1 MRNPTGEMPFLDHL
15 EELRGRIL
23 WSLGA
28 VIGGFALGLLAV
40 DKLRL
45 VELLKG
51 PIAQYLP
58 DGRLTVLSP
67 TEPLMITLKLGF
79 LVGLVL
85 ASPIIIWQIWAFL
98 SPALYERE
106 KKAIVP
112 ALFVGMGLFF
122 LGSALSFIFIV
133 PQALRVLLSFQQDA
147 FAPMITFE
155 KYFGFVMQLML
166 AMGLSFE
173 LPLLMI
179 ILAALGVVTPALLG
193 RFRRY
198 AVVMS
203 FIAGAILSPGGDA
216 FSMVLLTV
224 PLIFLYEIGA
234 AGAWLVHRRRLKRGS
249 MAGAAALVL
258 LCGLVAAKPAGAQQP
273 PAPTP
278 ARPPIPGQAP
288 APDTVPAGALRR
300 LDSASA
306 RRLGLPSGPT
316 QRFLDADS
324 TLQFLLDLPGFTVT
338 RYRADSAVLMV
349 EEKIVDLRGN
359 AMTDRS
365 GAVVEADRIQ
375 YKEGECAVE
384 ADGEPRLFQNGQV
397 IIGLGARYDTCVNR
411 GVVRHALTT
420 VQEGAANW
428 FVRGHLAVD
437 SSQSRLYGGQ
447 GEITSCDLPVAHYH
461 FATKQLKWVSKS
473 VMVARPAVLY
483 IRDVPVA
490 WIPFL
495 FQDVKPG
502 RRSGILIPQF
512 GFNDVVRPS
521 RGYNRQVTNIGYYW
535 AISDYLDAQVQL
547 DWFSNRYVQYG
558 VSGRYALIDRF
569 LSGGF
574 DYSEQHES
582 GGSSSRSISVSHQQ
596 RFNVSTTLSLNGS
609 YVTNSS
615 IVARNSVDPRL
626 TTQNISSSMNFTK
639 RLPWASFTVGGTGR
653 QSINDGS
660 LEVGLPIT
668 LTPRPIDIGRSITW
682 SPGLNM
688 TNQWSLKSPLTRRLL
703 VPGADTGVDTL
714 ALTGRSRRTSVQVQ
728 SGLRIGSFQVPLDF
742 DFQDSDSTGRVLETY
757 RIPNEAT
764 PDPNDSLT
772 VSRFRNSGFQSS
784 FEWNP
789 RLSLPILFRSTF
801 KLTPFL
807 SISNRTF
814 GPLLIRNAA
823 TGGRFVSQGKRM
835 SGGVAL
841 SPTFYGFFPGIL
853 GTERIRHSISPQL
866 SYTVAPSAMVPEE
879 YARAIARPGQPVQ
892 LRSDPQQQITLT
904 LSQNFEAKSRRE
916 PGDTAGTSQRKFRLL
931 SISTSG
937 ISYDIEQSKKPGMV
951 GWTTEILSNQI
962 LSDLVPGFSLSVEH
976 DLWDGPAGLRSSRFD
991 PFLQGVT
998 ANFSVTGNTFRSL
1011 GALFGLGGGDANR
1024 QTREPDP
1031 QQQPRT
1037 GGMPLPGDL
1046 RRASLLTPSQPLS
1059 RGSQPFQATVG
1070 FSYSRSREVEQ
1081 AGVSNVNL
1089 STSFSPTQ
1097 FWSLSWTTAYN
1108 SQRGAFEHHQ
1118 LSLARDLHE
1127 WRASFNFTK
1136 SPNGNFV
1143 FFVSVFLMD
1152 LPDLKFDYN
1161 QTTIGQ

>member
-15 EELRGRIL
+15 EELRGRIF

-28 VIGGFALGLLAV
+28 VIGGFALGLFLV
-40 DKLRL
+40 DKLKFIER
-45 VELLKG
+45 LKG

-58 DGRLTVLSP
+58 GGRLTVLSP

-79 LVGLVL
+79 IVGLVL
-85 ASPIIIWQIWAFL
+85 ASPIIIWQVWAFL

-112 ALFVGMGLFF
+112 ALFVGMGLFL
-122 LGSALSFIFIV
+122 LGAGLSFTFVV

-147 FAPMITFE
+147 FSPMITFE
-155 KYFGFVMQLML
+155 KYFSFVMQLML

-198 AVVMS
+198 AVVLS
-203 FIAGAILSPGGDA
+203 FIAGAVLSPGGDA
-216 FSMVLLTV
+216 FSMVMLTV
-224 PLIFLYEIGA
+224 PLIFLYELGA

-249 MAGAAALVL
+249 IEGAAALI
-258 LCGLVAAKPAGAQQP
+258 LCGLLGTSTAVAQQP
-273 PAPTP
+273 P
-278 ARPPIPGQAP
+278 RPRPVIPGQAP
-288 APDTVPAGALRR
+288 ARDTLQDTTRARR

-306 RRLGLPSGPT
+306 KRLGLPSAPT
-316 QRFLDADS
+316 QRFLDPDS
-324 TLQFLLDLPGFTVT
+324 TLQFLLDLPGFAAT
-338 RYRADSAVLMV
+338 RYRADSAVLLV
-349 EEKIVDLRGN
+349 DERVVDLRGN
-359 AMTDRS
+359 AMTDRG
-365 GAVVEADRIQ
+365 GAVLEADRIQ
-375 YKEGECAVE
+375 YKEGECLVE
-384 ADGEPRLFQNGQV
+384 AEGEPRLFQNGQV
-397 IIGLGARYDTCVNR
+397 VIGLGARYNTCAER

-420 VQEGAANW
+420 VQEGSANW

-437 SSQSRLYGGQ
+437 SSQSRLYAGQ

-461 FATKQLKWVSKS
+461 FAVKQLKWVSKS

-502 RRSGILIPQF
+502 RRSGILIPQL

-535 AISDYLDAQVQL
+535 AINDYLDAQVQL
-547 DWFSNRYVQYG
+547 DWFANRYWQYG
-558 VSGRYALIDRF
+558 ITGRYALIDRF

-574 DYSEQHES
+574 DYSEQHDA
-582 GGSSSRSISVSHQQ
+582 GGSSARRISLNHQQ

-615 IVARNSVDPRL
+615 IIARNSIDPRL

-639 RLPWASFTVGGTGR
+639 RFPWASFTMGGTGR

-660 LEVGLPIT
+660 MEVTLPVT

-682 SPGLNM
+682 SPNLNVN
-688 TNQWSLKSPLTRRLL
+688 NQWSFKTPLTRRVL
-703 VPGADTGVDTL
+703 VPAADSGVDTL
-714 ALTGRSRRTSVQVQ
+714 DVTGQSRRTSVQMQ
-728 SGLRIGSFQVPLDF
+728 AGLRVGSFQVPLDF

-757 RIPNEAT
+757 KIPDDAT
-764 PDPNDSLT
+764 ADPNDSLT
-772 VSRFRNSGFQSS
+772 VNRFRSSGFQSS

-801 KLTPFL
+801 KLTPFV
-807 SISNRTF
+807 SISNRTL

-823 TGGRFVSQGKRM
+823 TGGRFVSQGKRI
-835 SGGVAL
+835 SGGVGI
-841 SPTFYGFFPGIL
+841 SPTLYGFFPGIF
-853 GTERIRHSISPQL
+853 GTERIRHSISPQIT
-866 SYTVAPSAMVPEE
+866 YTIAPSATVPEE
-879 YARAIARPGQPVQ
+879 YARAIARPGQVPRLQ
-892 LRSDPQQQITLT
+892 SDPLQQISLT
-904 LSQNFEAKSRRE
+904 LSQNFEAKSRRA
-916 PGDTAGTSQRKFRLL
+916 PGDTLGTSQRKFRLL
-931 SISTSG
+931 SLSTSG

-962 LSDLVPGFSLSVEH
+962 LSDLLPGFSLSVEH

-998 ANFSVTGNTFRSL
+998 ANFSVTGGTFRAF
-1011 GALFGLGGGDANR
+1011 GALLGLVPRDDTKRGR
-1024 QTREPDP
+1024 TPEPP
-1031 QQQPRT
+1031 PLSP
-1037 GGMPLPGDL
+1037 GVSLPGDL
-1046 RRASLLTPSQPLS
+1046 RRGSLLTPGQTLS
-1059 RGSQPFQATVG
+1059 RGSRPFQATVG
-1070 FSYSRSREVEQ
+1070 VSYSRTREAIQ
-1081 AGVSNVNL
+1081 PGVSNVNL

-1097 FWSLSWTTAYN
+1097 FWALRWDTSYN
-1108 SQRGAFEHHQ
+1108 SERGAFEQHQ
-1118 LSLARDLHE
+1118 LMLTRDLHE
-1127 WRASFNFTK
+1127 WKASFNFVK
-1136 SPNGNFV
+1136 NPNGNFA
-1143 FFVSVFLMD
+1143 FYVSVFLMD